1 MIFQY
6 KGFNFKINFEEKNIV
21 SLIVENKRIYR
32 KIVEN
37 LVNLEKAVKAVG

>member
-21 SLIVENKRIYR
+21 SLIVEIKGLYR
-32 KIVEN
+32 KNPVFSLLMNHRIF
-37 LVNLEKAVKAVG
+37 